1 MDGDMQITPAGDGPT
16 LAHIAQRVIGQP
28 LLLHPA
34 KADVIVQVLGGRIGI
49 ANTGKLPPEADSFT
63 GSYRRQ
69 DRDRG
74 LSRISDGV
82 AVISIVG
89 SLVNR
94 GAWIGAYSGLVSYE
108 GIAAQVRD
116 AVADD
121 EVHSIILD
129 IDSPGG
135 EALGAFALADVI
147 RDARTTKRVVAV
159 VNDMAASA
167 GYAIASAADEV
178 VVSNSSVVGSIGV
191 IMLRM
196 DRTEQFANEGIKT
209 YVFSAGKY
217 KTDGHPLTE
226 MSEAEALR
234 FGTEIQQFYDL
245 FVGSVVAGR
254 GGRITEEQ
262 VRKTEAGIY
271 IGKTSIEA
279 GLADRVGSFS
289 SVLRELQ
296 EARGADFNPNGGS
309 EMSTKTTG
317 PDAAAQGNTMTHS
330 QADVDAARTEG
341 RAEGAAQER
350 ARCKGIQ
357 TCDEAE
363 GREAQARAIAFE
375 TDMTVEQAQ
384 AFLTASPKAEASG
397 YKTIEQRAKGEA
409 EMGADASEGTTPEAN
424 IDAAWGAAV
433 KRAAH

>member
-1 MDGDMQITPAGDGPT
+1 MDSETQIVPAGEGPT

-34 KADVIVQVLGGRIGI
+34 KADVIVQVLGGRIGV
-49 ANTGKLPPEADSFT
+49 TGGGNLPPMADSFT
-63 GSYRRQ
+63 GSYRRETRQ
-69 DRDRG
+69 SG
-74 LSRISDGV
+74 LSRASGGV
-82 AVISIVG
+82 AVITIVG

-147 RDARTTKRVVAV
+147 REARATKRVVAV

-191 IMLRM
+191 IMLRL
-196 DRTEQFANEGIKT
+196 DRTEQFAKEGIKT
-209 YVFSAGKY
+209 YVFSAGKF
-217 KTDGHPLTE
+217 KADGHPLTE
-226 MSEAEALR
+226 MDKAEAAR

-245 FVGSVVAGR
+245 FVASVVAGR
-254 GGRITEEQ
+254 GGKVTEEQ
-262 VRKTEAGIY
+262 VRETEAGIF
-271 IGKTSIEA
+271 IGKSSIEA

-289 SVLRELQ
+289 TVLRELQ
-296 EARGADFNPNGGS
+296 EAQRAGFNSKGGP
-309 EMSTKTTG
+309 EMATQTTS
-317 PDAAAQGNTMTHS
+317 PDATVQGSTMTHT
-330 QADVDAARTEG
+330 QTDVDAARTAG

-350 ARCKGIQ
+350 ARCRGIQ
-357 TCDEAE
+357 TCAEAE
-363 GREAQARAIAFE
+363 GRPDVARSIAFE
-375 TDMTVEQAQ
+375 TDLTVEQAQ
-384 AFLTASPKAEASG
+384 AVMAATPKAEASG
-397 YKTIEQRAKGEA
+397 YKTIEQRANGAA
-409 EMGADASEGTTPEAN
+409 EMGASADEGTTPAAAV
-424 IDAAWGAAV
+424 DAAWGAAI